1 MLVWISLW
9 KWGIYV
15 IHALMRLING
25 VSLIVHYRAAD
36 RIIIMTALIIMKIL
50 LSLLPQEPL
59 ENAEDI
65 SL

>member
-1 MLVWISLW
+1 M
-9 KWGIYV
+9 

-36 RIIIMTALIIMKIL
+36 RIIIMTALIIMEIL